1 MSGQKS
7 HMDDIS
13 LRAPNI
19 DDGAAVYQLVK
30 RSPPLDLNSPYCYLL
45 LCDHFSETCIL
56 ARHGSQVA
64 GFISAYRHPRKPD
77 TLFVWQVVVAEEM
90 RGRGFAELMLE
101 RILSNAPWASWIETT
116 VTPSNRA
123 SLSFFQAFADARGA
137 ECHRQPYMTEDLF
150 GTDAHEEEMLL
161 RIGPQNTTD
170 KKTDTYKETP

>member
-1 MSGQKS
+1 MSNQKS

-13 LRAPNI
+13 FRTPNI

-56 ARHGSQVA
+56 ARYGSQVA

-77 TLFVWQVVVAEEM
+77 TLFVWQVAVTEEM
-90 RGRGFAELMLE
+90 RGRGLAGLMLE

-123 SLSFFQAFADARGA
+123 SLSFFQAFADAGGA
-137 ECHRQPYMTEDLF
+137 GCHRQPYITEDLF

-161 RIGPQNTTD
+161 RIGPLNTTD
-170 KKTDTYKETP
+170 KKNDTYKETP